1 MPDRDGSSTAAA
13 RGPLAGLRVVEL
25 QGRGPGPFGAMLL
38 ADLGADVIRV
48 TRPDDTP
55 TDDDASDTE
64 RMLHGHRRIDLLAR
78 GRSTVAI
85 DLKHP
90 DGIDALLGLVDRAD
104 VLIDPFRPGVA
115 ERLGFGPEVCLRRNP
130 RLIFAR
136 ITGWGQS
143 GPYAA
148 TPGHDLNY
156 VALAGALDPLRR
168 GPGEP
173 PAPPLNLIGDFG
185 GGGMLLAVGV
195 LGALFERA
203 TSGQGQVIDVAMVD
217 GVALL
222 TTLFHGMRAEGLW
235 SDVPGT
241 NVLDLGAPFYNV
253 YETSDERYVTIACG
267 EPQFYARACSTSWV
281 SDASCSPNRPIRRP
295 GLPARRSWPRS
306 SRRERSKSGASCS
319 RVPTPPS
326 PRSSGWPRPLG
337 TRTTSTAAPSWR
349 STASSSPRPP
359 PVQPDAGPS
368 RRSDRAGGIGGRGP
382 RELGLLGRRLASLRE
397 SGVVVRSGPSDHGAK
412 SAAGTA

>member
-1 MPDRDGSSTAAA
+1 
-13 RGPLAGLRVVEL
+13 
-25 QGRGPGPFGAMLL
+25 MLL
-38 ADLGADVIRV
+38 ADLGADVLRV
-48 TRPDDTP
+48 TRKDDAS

-78 GRSTVAI
+78 GRSTVGI

-90 DGIDALLGLVDRAD
+90 DGTDALLGLGDRAD

-115 ERLGFGPEVCLRRNP
+115 ERLGIGPDVCLRRNP

-173 PAPPLNLIGDFG
+173 PAPPLNLVGDFG

-203 TSGQGQVIDVAMVD
+203 SSGQGQVIDVAMVD

-267 EPQFYARACSTSWV
+267 EPQFYARLLDILGLGRELLAQQADPTTWAAGKEKLAAVFKTRTLEEWCELLEGADTCFAPV
-281 SDASCSPNRPIRRP
+281 LGLAEAPRHAHNLDRGTFVEVDGVVQP
-295 GLPARRSWPRS
+295 GPAPRF
-306 SRRERSKSGASCS
+306 SRTPAHLGDR
-319 RVPTPPS
+319 TPPVVS
-326 PRSSGWPRPLG
+326 
-337 TRTTSTAAPSWR
+337 AAEVLASWGF
-349 STASSSPRPP
+349 SE
-359 PVQPDAGPS
+359 D
-368 RRSDRAGGIGGRGP
+368 
-382 RELGLLGRRLASLRE
+382 ELASLRE
-397 SGVVVRSGPSDHGAK
+397 SGVVVRSGPSEHGAK
-412 SAAGTA
+412 SAANTA